1 MTLFFPNEITI
12 VLFGIQ
18 TTRGVPALVVYK
30 GGNLIGNFVRLTDEF
45 GDDFYAND
53 VEAFLIDHG
62 ILPDENL
69 IPELMKKSTVRVS
82 EQRDSDDD

>member
-1 MTLFFPNEITI
+1 
-12 VLFGIQ
+12 
-18 TTRGVPALVVYK
+18 LVVYK

-45 GDDFYAND
+45 GEDFFAND

-82 EQRDSDDD
+82 QQRESDDDE